1 MAWRNSAGSF
11 GLVTR
16 LLHWGMAALVIG
28 MLILGTRIADMEPG
42 LANLWLYGLH
52 KSLGFLV
59 LGLALLRLVWHRI
72 SPPPLP
78 IGPVSAWQTRVA
90 RAVHGLI
97 YLFLLAIPL
106 TGWIASSATGIDV
119 MILDRWTM
127 PAIAPVSEAWEE
139 VFFAAHGALTKAL
152 IGLLALHIG
161 GALLRGI
168 QQDGTIERMI
178 GG

>member
-1 MAWRNSAGSF
+1 MAWRNSATGF

-16 LLHWGMAALVIG
+16 ALHWGMAALVIG
-28 MLILGTRIADMEPG
+28 MLVLGTRIAAMEPG
-42 LANLWLYGLH
+42 LATLWLYSLH

-78 IGPVSAWQTRVA
+78 IGPVASWETRAA
-90 RAVHGLI
+90 RVVHGLI
-97 YLFLLAIPL
+97 YLCLLAIPV

-119 MILDRWTM
+119 MILDRWTV
-127 PAIAPVSEAWEE
+127 PRIAPVSEAWETA
-139 VFFAAHGALTKAL
+139 FFAAHGVLTKAL
-152 IGLLALHIG
+152 IGLLALHVG

-168 QQDGTIERMI
+168 RQDGTIERMI